1 MRYIQVEILKQ
12 FHDCNLYLAD
22 GFPLPICHLA
32 RYKRCTLFHD
42 KTVLGYCAAKDEQ
55 YYGFKIILVTS
66 EDGVPIDYAIDTAN
80 IDESE
85 LLTRTAIPEH
95 TTIIADKGFINS
107 KLQYDMKQFYDIN
120 LLTPTRKNMLRK
132 NMLRK
137 ISDEFAKLITT
148 VRKRIETTIS
158 QLTEMFSINKTKSR
172 SFHGLL
178 GRINRK
184 ILSYTMALFFNFQ
197 IVKDQERMSQLKH
210 LIQA

>member
-1 MRYIQVEILKQ
+1 MGLRSYWLLLKTE
-12 FHDCNLYLAD
+12 F
-22 GFPLPICHLA
+22 
-32 RYKRCTLFHD
+32 
-42 KTVLGYCAAKDEQ
+42 
-55 YYGFKIILVTS
+55 
-66 EDGVPIDYAIDTAN
+66 PIDYAIDAAN
-80 IDESE
+80 IDERE

-107 KLQYDMKQFYDIN
+107 KLQYELKQSYDIN
-120 LLTPTRKNMLRK
+120 LLTPTRKNMLH
-132 NMLRK
+132 K

-158 QLTEMFSINKTKSR
+158 QLTETFSINKTKAR

-197 IVKDQERMSQLKH
+197 IVKDQERMSLLEH